1 MFGDGERVGRVRPA
15 ERHTH
20 DRSDEY
26 RWVVD
31 ALKGRG
37 MDYRVAVELA
47 DPASRCTEVRRR
59 HYTDVTAPACYSD
72 EVLQKES
79 RYEACTRMNAIA

>member
-26 RWVVD
+26 RRVVD

-37 MDYRVAVELA
+37 LEYWVAVELA
-47 DPASRCTEVRRR
+47 DPASRYTEGPETPLYGRNC
-59 HYTDVTAPACYSD
+59 AC
-72 EVLQKES
+72 LLL
-79 RYEACTRMNAIA
+79 